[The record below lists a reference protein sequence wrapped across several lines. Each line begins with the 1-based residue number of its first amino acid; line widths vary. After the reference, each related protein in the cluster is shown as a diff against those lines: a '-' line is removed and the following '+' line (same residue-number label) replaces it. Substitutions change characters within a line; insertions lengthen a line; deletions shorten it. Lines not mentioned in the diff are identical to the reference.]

1 MPLSDRPAYCT
12 LDAELRFVT
21 ANDTLLWVLKTT
33 REQLIGAGLL
43 ELYPHAR
50 GEALHKALL
59 QAQRTLTPQKGKYFS
74 PLVERWVELEIHPLG
89 DVLQVGFSP
98 TLEEQPGPGP
108 ASAGPKES

>member
-12 LDAELRFVT
+12 LDAELRFVA

-43 ELYPHAR
+43 ELYPQAR
-50 GEALHKALL
+50 GEALHMVLL

-74 PLVERWVELEIHPLG
+74 RLLERWVELEVHPLG

-98 TLEEQPGPGP
+98 AVDQQPEPPP
-108 ASAGPKES
+108 ASAASEEA